1 MDLYIERLRKCG
13 YGASRAFCVVRE
25 VFLNLG
31 YVGLENFVWS
41 IEYVEEVQS

>member
-41 IEYVEEVQS
+41 IEHVEEVQS

>member
-1 MDLYIERLRKCG
+1 MDVYVERLRKCG
-13 YGASRAFCVVRE
+13 YVASRASCVVRE

-41 IEYVEEVQS
+41 IEHVEEV